1 MNIRDL
7 ARELNI
13 SIGTVSRALN
23 GRADVN
29 DDTRRRVLEAAARL
43 GYTPNQS
50 GRSLRRGVTN
60 TIGFIMETDPD
71 APPPGDNFFVPIL
84 EGMQTVLTAHRL
96 DIVVML
102 YAKRDDEA
110 AHVRRVVARRTV
122 DALVLSQVKRGDPRI
137 PVMMA
142 SGLPFLAF
150 GRSGMDHDYAWID
163 IDFAGM
169 AVMAV
174 DRFVAR
180 GHRRIAIVGISSELN
195 YGYLFIEAYRQR
207 MAEHGLPVAATDVVR
222 AAATEAGGYL
232 AAERMFSGPDH
243 PTAVLGVNEST
254 AIGVYRYLSE
264 RGIAPGRDVALI
276 SARETAV
283 CRYLSPTL
291 TAFRLDLRKLG
302 VRMGQTLLAQIPGYA
317 AGVPAMPAQTI
328 WPLDLFEGES
338 DAVWR

>member
-1 MNIRDL
+1 LNIRDL
-7 ARELNI
+7 AKELDI

-60 TIGFIMETDPD
+60 TVGFIMETDPD
-71 APPPGDNFFVPIL
+71 APAPGDNFFVPIL
-84 EGMQTVLTAHRL
+84 EGMQTVLAAHRL
-96 DIVVML
+96 DLVVML
-102 YAKRDDEA
+102 YAKSDDEA
-110 AHVRRVVARRTV
+110 AHVRRVVARRTI

-150 GRSGMDHDYAWID
+150 GRSGMDQDYAWVD
-163 IDFAGM
+163 LDFAGM
-169 AVMAV
+169 AAMAV

-180 GHRRIAIVGISSELN
+180 GHRRIAIVGIASTLN
-195 YGYLFIEAYRQR
+195 FGYLFIEAYRQQ
-207 MAEHGLPVAATDVVR
+207 MARHGLTVRETDVAR
-222 AAATEAGGYL
+222 AAATEAGGYQ
-232 AAERMFSGPDH
+232 AGERLYSGPDR
-243 PTAVLGVNEST
+243 PTAVLTVNENS
-254 AIGVYRYLSE
+254 AIGLYRYLSE
-264 RGIAPGRDVALI
+264 RGIMPGRDVALI

-291 TAFRLDLRKLG
+291 TAFRHDLRLRG
-302 VRMGQTLLAQIPGYA
+302 AEMGRTLLAQIPAYKA
-317 AGVPAMPAQTI
+317 FVPAMPWQAL
-328 WPLDLFEGES
+328 WPLELVEGES
-338 DAVWR
+338 DDVWL